1 MRAAE
6 NTLGWEEDGGYYLE
20 AGLSINLASGAEEEL
35 RSTLDILS
43 EGQLMHVFI
52 RC

>member
-6 NTLGWEEDGGYYLE
+6 NTLGWEEDGGYDLE
-20 AGLSINLASGAEEEL
+20 VGLSGSLASGAEEEL
-35 RSTLDILS
+35 RSTLDIFS
-43 EGQLMHVFI
+43 ERQLMHVFI